1 MKNFPAEGWVK
12 AGSAVDEKSVKEI
25 ARLQKENE
33 ELKSKLEKI
42 STEAPIGTENLACG
56 EDKIDVNIT
65 FRAWDRSK
73 GKWTRLKREL
83 PFTWNRIF
91 SLIAPAMLDETSE
104 ENLREL
110 LNNEIRNRS
119 QEYITLSMKKIYE
132 MFQNIEIT
140 DESMG
145 QIQIQLRALG
155 YIMLSEKKHT
165 ASDKSTYWTLTPY
178 GNKIINQLLAIRK
191 DV

>member
-1 MKNFPAEGWVK
+1 
-12 AGSAVDEKSVKEI
+12 
-25 ARLQKENE
+25 
-33 ELKSKLEKI
+33 
-42 STEAPIGTENLACG
+42 
-56 EDKIDVNIT
+56 
-65 FRAWDRSK
+65 
-73 GKWTRLKREL
+73 
-83 PFTWNRIF
+83 
-91 SLIAPAMLDETSE
+91 MLDETSE
-104 ENLREL
+104 ENLKGL

-119 QEYITLSMKKIYE
+119 QEYITFYDKKTYE
-132 MFQNIEIT
+132 AFQNIEIT

-165 ASDKSTYWTLTPY
+165 ASDRSTYWTLTPY